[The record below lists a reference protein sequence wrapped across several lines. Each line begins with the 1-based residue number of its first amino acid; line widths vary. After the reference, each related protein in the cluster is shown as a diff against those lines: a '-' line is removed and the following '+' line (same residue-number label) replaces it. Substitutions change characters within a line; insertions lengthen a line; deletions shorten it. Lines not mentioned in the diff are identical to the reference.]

1 MNFLLRLAEWF
12 QSPASV
18 FRKTAWLLL
27 GVCAAGIALLP
38 VAPLLGLLLLP
49 ALLLSLLL
57 AFVASLVRRL
67 SR

>member
-1 MNFLLRLAEWF
+1 MNFLLRLSEWF
-12 QSPASV
+12 QSPTGV

-27 GVCAAGIALLP
+27 GICAAGVALLP
-38 VAPLLGLLLLP
+38 VAPLFGLLLLP
-49 ALLLSLLL
+49 ALFLSLLL